1 MIVPVRLGPETARR
15 LKARLAPEERFA
27 RPAAAF
33 SSRSKKVIQRF
44 TAGNVSTVR
53 WFSLLVLP
61 WTLAV
66 SLKAASPQFENRVA
80 QIETETGSRIGV
92 TAIDS
97 GTGRR
102 IEHRPNERFLMC
114 STFKLLAVAAVLQ
127 RTDRKE
133 DNLDRFVHYT
143 QADILEY
150 APVTKQHVAEGGMK
164 LGALC
169 EAAIEQSDNTAGNL
183 LLQAIGRP
191 AGLTKFARSLGDQV
205 TRLDR
210 IEPDLNIPLKEGDER
225 DTTSAAAMCGDL
237 VRILATDSLSEKSR
251 ELLQDWL
258 LKNETGANL
267 IRAGVPKD
275 WRVGDKTG
283 RSGKGATNDVAVL
296 YRANSARIFMAIYT
310 VAPSVSEEKRPET
323 VANVTR
329 EVIAALR
336 TTEKN

>member
-1 MIVPVRLGPETARR
+1 
-15 LKARLAPEERFA
+15 
-27 RPAAAF
+27 
-33 SSRSKKVIQRF
+33 
-44 TAGNVSTVR
+44 VR

-66 SLKAASPQFENRVA
+66 SLNAADPRFENRIA
-80 QIETETGSRIGV
+80 QIETETGGRIGV

-114 STFKLLAVAAVLQ
+114 STFKLLAAAEVLQ
-127 RTDRKE
+127 RVDRKE
-133 DNLDRFVHYT
+133 ENLDRFVRYT
-143 QADILEY
+143 QTDILEY

-183 LLQAIGRP
+183 LLQTIGGP
-191 AGLTKFARSLGDQV
+191 TGLTKFARSLGDQV

-210 IEPDLNIPLKEGDER
+210 VEPDLNIPLKEGDER
-225 DTTSAAAMCGDL
+225 DTTSAAAMCVDL
-237 VRILATDSLSEKSR
+237 VRILTTDSLSEKSR

-258 LKNETGANL
+258 LNSETGANL

-296 YRANSARIFMAIYT
+296 YPANGTRVFIAIYT
-310 VAPSVSEEKRPET
+310 VVSSGSEEKRSEI
-323 VANVTR
+323 VANVAR
-329 EVIAALR
+329 EVIAALQ
-336 TTEKN
+336 TSEKN